1 MIHFTG
7 ELAISGNMS
16 ERDQKIEFYYYNK
29 IQKSLMKILF
39 NTILTECFTIQYVPL
54 IDSSTLHELHKFVQ
68 NWMIHDISKI

>member
-29 IQKSLMKILF
+29 IQKRK
-39 NTILTECFTIQYVPL
+39 CFYLIQ
-54 IDSSTLHELHKFVQ
+54 F
-68 NWMIHDISKI
+68 